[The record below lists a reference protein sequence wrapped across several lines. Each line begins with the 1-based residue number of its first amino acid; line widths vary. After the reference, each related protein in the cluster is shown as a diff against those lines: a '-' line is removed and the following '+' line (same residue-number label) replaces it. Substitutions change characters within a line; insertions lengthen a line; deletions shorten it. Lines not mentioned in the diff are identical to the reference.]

1 LKKIEK
7 FIFPDLEVEVI
18 KGVGPEVEE
27 MFSEFLK
34 NNFDKIEKVK
44 VYYDRIALISIR
56 GKKLNKKKQ
65 IHIIWKK
72 FYKNVKNLKI
82 QSKIILHRLR

>member
-1 LKKIEK
+1 
-7 FIFPDLEVEVI
+7 
-18 KGVGPEVEE
+18 

-56 GKKLNKKKQ
+56 GKKINKKNQ
-65 IHIIWKK
+65 IYIIWKK
-72 FYKNVKNLKI
+72 
-82 QSKIILHRLR
+82 IL